1 MRFIKILCVVSSRQ
15 KSCNFF
21 RDRPGSKMT
30 RFYQD
35 KSCNNIF
42 VIKSTRFIKI
52 LCVVSSRQKSCQFVL
67 DQNLYQNNLTCFLD
81 IFILDK
87 SEPKFTQIYHEKI
100 DIILSWYFH
109 TVRVYQC
116 GFLKSKLMKVVV
128 LSRKNCE
135 NYSSENYISQFC
147 LDKAAV
153 LNHVLQFYLEEFE
166 LENGQK

>member
-1 MRFIKILCVVSSRQ
+1 MCGFITTKIVPICSWS
-15 KSCNFF
+15 
-21 RDRPGSKMT
+21 
-30 RFYQD
+30 
-35 KSCNNIF
+35 
-42 VIKSTRFIKI
+42 
-52 LCVVSSRQKSCQFVL
+52 
-67 DQNLYQNNLTCFLD
+67 NLYQNNFTCFLD

-153 LNHVLQFYLEEFE
+153 LNHVLQLYLEEFE
-166 LENGQK
+166 LENCKKSKQIDRENIVSYPIVFFFSVVGSKSRL